1 MTSPRIRLLALTAV
15 VLASAPLLTGCAG
28 DVPMDAA
35 DDANDPACADVIVR
49 LPDTVAG
56 LDRRTTNAQSTGA
69 WGDPSGVQLQC
80 GIEPS
85 GPTTDS
91 CVNVDG
97 VDWIVDDSQA
107 PLYRFEAY
115 GRSPGLAVFVNS
127 EHASGTAAV
136 LDLGAVVKLLP
147 QTRECVGLVDTL
159 DL

>member
-1 MTSPRIRLLALTAV
+1 MTSLRIRTLSLSVAALAAASLL
-15 VLASAPLLTGCAG
+15 SACAG
-28 DVPMDAA
+28 DVPMEAA
-35 DDANDPACADVIVR
+35 EHANDPACADVIVR
-49 LPDTVAG
+49 LPQTVAG
-56 LDRRTTNAQSTGA
+56 LERRTTNAQSTGA
-69 WGDPSGVQLQC
+69 WGDPSAVQLQC

-115 GRSPGLAVFVNS
+115 GRSPGLAVFVDS
-127 EHASGTAAV
+127 EFASGTAAV
-136 LDLGAVVKLLP
+136 LDLGTVVKELP